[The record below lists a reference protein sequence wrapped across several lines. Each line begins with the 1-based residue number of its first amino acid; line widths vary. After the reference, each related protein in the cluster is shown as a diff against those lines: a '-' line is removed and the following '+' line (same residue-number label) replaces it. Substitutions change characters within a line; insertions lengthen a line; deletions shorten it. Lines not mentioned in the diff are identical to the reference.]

1 MNRHEEREQIAVF
14 EWAIAQEKAMP
25 ELSLLHH
32 IPNGGKRGKVEAAR
46 LKAAGVKAGMPDICL
61 PVPRNGYGALYIEL
75 KKPESKSMGIR
86 KGTVSQKQREVIS
99 ALQRS
104 GNAVAVCYG
113 AEEAIKTIKGYLN
126 DEISNC
132 GDNFGARNVN
142 RRNG

>member
-132 GDNFGARNVN
+132 GDNCGA
-142 RRNG
+142 

>member
-1 MNRHEEREQIAVF
+1 MNRNEEREQIAVF

-61 PVPRNGYGALYIEL
+61 PVPHGGYAALYIEL
-75 KKPESKSMGIR
+75 KTPEIKALGVQKGRPSKR
-86 KGTVSQKQREVIS
+86 QKDVI
-99 ALQRS
+99 ARLRAH
-104 GNAVAVCYG
+104 GNCAVVCYG

-132 GDNFGARNVN
+132 GDNCGA
-142 RRNG
+142 